1 MRVDF
6 YILPGDSARERAL
19 FACRLADKAYQQGH
33 RLFLRVG
40 SAAEAAS
47 LDELLWTFR
56 QGSFL
61 PHARVEQAEGEPIL
75 LGETEP
81 DDARRDVLVNLAD
94 SLPPSWRD
102 YGRVAEVVNQAP
114 EVLQSSRRR
123 FRAYRDEGL
132 EPHTHQMSRSG
143 P

>member
-6 YILPGDSARERAL
+6 YILPDESEKERAL

-61 PHARVEQAEGEPIL
+61 PHAQVEQADGEPIL
-75 LGETEP
+75 LGEREP
-81 DDARRDVLVNLAD
+81 DDAQRDVLVNLAD
-94 SLPPSWRD
+94 SLPSSWRD
-102 YGRVAEVVNQAP
+102 YSRVAEVVNQAP
-114 EVLQSSRRR
+114 PVLQSSRQR

-132 EPHTHQMSRSG
+132 EPHTHQMSRG
-143 P
+143 G